1 MTTAKLLKQVV
12 KSCLRLTKS
21 VFQKISQVK
30 KKSQGCTDSAVLLPQ
45 HTAYYHLLCRRKPEK
60 SNTRNMLKMD
70 LSTIKIPK
78 IERAAAHRVG
88 LQRVKQMLYT
98 IRSREK
104 WGFVLRVFEGQ
115 VEGLLRLE
123 KIKKS
128 KNLFLKVILRSLK
141 VILRF
146 WKNWKIEKKILK
158 VILRLVK

>member
-1 MTTAKLLKQVV
+1 
-12 KSCLRLTKS
+12 
-21 VFQKISQVK
+21 
-30 KKSQGCTDSAVLLPQ
+30 
-45 HTAYYHLLCRRKPEK
+45 
-60 SNTRNMLKMD
+60 MLKMD

-78 IERAAAHRVG
+78 IERAAALRVG

-146 WKNWKIEKKILK
+146 
-158 VILRLVK
+158 